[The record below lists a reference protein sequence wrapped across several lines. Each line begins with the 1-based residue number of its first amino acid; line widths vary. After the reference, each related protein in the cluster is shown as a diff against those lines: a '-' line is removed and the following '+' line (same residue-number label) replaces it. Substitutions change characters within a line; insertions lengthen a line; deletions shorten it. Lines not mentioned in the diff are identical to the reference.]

1 MKYFTIIGLVV
12 ETQQKIYI
20 RHQNI
25 IAFGHIVIK
34 QGCGCTVQRVL
45 EDQQG
50 PFYEAKKAFL
60 IGRGRS

>member
-1 MKYFTIIGLVV
+1 MEHFTIIGLVV

-45 EDQQG
+45 ENQQV
-50 PFYEAKKAFL
+50 PLNKVKKGFC
-60 IGRGRS
+60 